1 MIRKATVLDLP
12 AVKEIYNYAVLNT
25 TATYDINSKD
35 DKYFVDM
42 LNEHT
47 GKYLLSVYEENGNVI
62 GYVALSHYSKR
73 DAYDITAELS
83 VYVKNDCQN
92 RHIGT
97 QLIEYALQE
106 AQKNNRFL
114 TVVSLITSENEHS
127 IYLHKQF
134 GFEFGGRIKNAG
146 FKFDR
151 LLGVDIY
158 YKNFQ

>member
-1 MIRKATVLDLP
+1 MIRKAAEHDLS
-12 AVKEIYNYAVLNT
+12 AIKDIYNYAVLNT
-25 TATYDINSKD
+25 TATYDINPRD
-35 DKYFVDM
+35 DKYFANM
-42 LNEHT
+42 LSEHT
-47 GKYLLSVYEENGNVI
+47 GKYLLAVYEDNGDII
-62 GYVALSHYSKR
+62 GYVALSQFSRR

-83 VYVKNDCQN
+83 VYVKADCQN
-92 RHIGT
+92 KHIGT
-97 QLIEYALQE
+97 QLMEYALQE

-151 LLGVDIY
+151 FLGVDIY
-158 YKNFQ
+158 YKNL